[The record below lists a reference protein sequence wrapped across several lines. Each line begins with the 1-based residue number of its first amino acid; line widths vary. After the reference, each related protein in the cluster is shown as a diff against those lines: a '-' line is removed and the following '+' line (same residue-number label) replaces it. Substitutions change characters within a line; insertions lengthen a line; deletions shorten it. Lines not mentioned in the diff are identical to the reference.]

1 MYAEWSIDGLIP
13 CAEGA
18 AEYDI
23 PDDQWRAYVG
33 LLNLASEVEDRLRAE
48 CSMLPD
54 DLKALKGVLSYDEIQ
69 AIVRLR
75 RGTGP
80 PPEEPSVAPPV
91 THTPTGAD
99 VFGVDPE
106 FAIVTN
112 EPIETTELVVRT
124 PEPRDCPQHRGKVH
138 VPSRYGLLSDTRETG
153 KVMAWCSCGH
163 VFINRVGCPHQKQ
176 NLLGERSGPIDC
188 LWCGRIMIGASGAIG
203 LDEAM
208 KHKNQSLPPVDVHS
222 FEGNA

>member
-1 MYAEWSIDGLIP
+1 MYAEWGIDGLIP
-13 CAEGA
+13 CAEGV

-33 LLNLASEVEDRLRAE
+33 LLNLANEVEDRLRAE
-48 CSMLPD
+48 CSVLPD
-54 DLKALKGVLSYDEIQ
+54 DLKALKGVLSDDEIQ

-75 RGTGP
+75 RGTWP

-91 THTPTGAD
+91 TDAE
-99 VFGVDPE
+99 FG
-106 FAIVTN
+106 IVTN
-112 EPIETTELVVRT
+112 EPIEIPEPTVRT

-163 VFINRVGCPHQKQ
+163 LFINRVGCPHQKQ

-188 LWCGRIMIGASGAIG
+188 LWCGRIMIGASGAVG

-208 KHKNQSLPPVDVHS
+208 KHKNQSLPPVDIHR